1 MANFIFNNSR
11 GIYTGGSGPS
21 SAIQFDAAALKIILL
36 RTTTGIDADLGASGT
51 LTVKEVINGAGD
63 TGYSASGGYTGS
75 AAECSDSNATY
86 TRKALGSATVTVD
99 DTNDRVDID
108 FGNVTWT
115 ALASAAAS
123 GGDIAG
129 MLIYEDASTDDG
141 ANYPI
146 AFIDSIFPITPNG
159 GDVTF
164 NIANLFRLTDPG
176 SSTDWVFNIGKRY
189 VGRAYGGLTSFSAVN
204 ILLLTDNTGV
214 DRDADTL
221 AAAIASATEASTS
234 GTNYTRKALTSAA
247 WSVDE
252 TNDRAD
258 FDYGDVSYTGLNCG
272 TVTGAIV
279 YGVIAGGDANC
290 IPLSFH
296 TTGFPLIT
304 NGGNVTITING
315 LWRSS

>member
-1 MANFIFNNSR
+1 MAQRYQIV
-11 GIYTGGSGPS
+11 GDYTRMLTVGTNP
-21 SAIQFDAAALKIILL
+21 ADALAAAL
-36 RTTTGIDADLGASGT
+36 
-51 LTVKEVINGAGD
+51 
-63 TGYSASGGYTGS
+63 SAH
-75 AAECSDSNATY
+75 
-86 TRKALGSATVTVD
+86 
-99 DTNDRVDID
+99 
-108 FGNVTWT
+108 
-115 ALASAAAS
+115 
-123 GGDIAG
+123 
-129 MLIYEDASTDDG
+129 
-141 ANYPI
+141 
-146 AFIDSIFPITPNG
+146 
-159 GDVTF
+159 
-164 NIANLFRLTDPG
+164 
-176 SSTDWVFNIGKRY
+176 
-189 VGRAYGGLTSFSAVN
+189 
-204 ILLLTDNTGV
+204 
-214 DRDADTL
+214 RDADTL